1 MCHLAHGLSSRKP
14 PAPRT
19 VEKSKQKC
27 IFRYP
32 ILWIPWSRYSHEA
45 MERGREGGREG
56 GRERTGA
63 TTRAGDG
70 ARGRRCA
77 RAKARDGARGQRR
90 ARAKARDGARGQRRA
105 MEVAAP
111 AYMEVGPPGP
121 ANSVLINFLRAVNA
135 LLLIVLAV
143 SAILSIA
150 LVQLILQNH
159 SISES
164 STQRRQQESLLIVF
178 IIVGRE

>member
-1 MCHLAHGLSSRKP
+1 MCHLAHGLSSRQP

-63 TTRAGDG
+63 TTGAGDG

-77 RAKARDGARGQRR
+77 RAKARDGVRGH
-90 ARAKARDGARGQRRA
+90 RRA

-135 LLLIVLAV
+135 LLVIVLPV
-143 SAILSIA
+143 SATLSTA

-159 SISES
+159 RISES
-164 STQRRQQESLLIVF
+164 STQRRQQQSLLIVF

>member
-1 MCHLAHGLSSRKP
+1 MCHLAHGLSSRQP

-77 RAKARDGARGQRR
+77 RAKARDRARGQRR
-90 ARAKARDGARGQRRA
+90 AGKCARRCATAKARDGGGRTCVHGGWSARPRQFR
-105 MEVAAP
+105 VDK
-111 AYMEVGPPGP
+111 
-121 ANSVLINFLRAVNA
+121 
-135 LLLIVLAV
+135 LLEG
-143 SAILSIA
+143 SKC
-150 LVQLILQNH
+150 
-159 SISES
+159 
-164 STQRRQQESLLIVF
+164 
-178 IIVGRE
+178 IVGHRPSCLSNIIDSLGPVDPAKSQNLRVEHAKKAATKLTDRFYHRRT